1 MIVYHD
7 KNCVEAKL
15 QPELVKVLNN
25 PEIDL
30 GDTSK
35 AIYKYWNVDGVI
47 VKRIIDGR
55 NIFGEKP
62 MFRNYTQMAITS
74 QRGNTRIINE

>member
-1 MIVYHD
+1 MFRKTTLKDFRKFVEATKEFPHKSMIVYHD

-35 AIYKYWNVDGVI
+35 AI
-47 VKRIIDGR
+47 
-55 NIFGEKP
+55 
-62 MFRNYTQMAITS
+62 
-74 QRGNTRIINE
+74 